1 MLSTR
6 RAGILTSGLSV
17 VDMDR
22 QTSIF
27 ATTNLRQGICCRNCR
42 YVDHVFC
49 VVCRLPTESHTFN
62 LGNQAIINHDV
73 TNQDSIAQD
82 DEIS

>member
-27 ATTNLRQGICCRNCR
+27 ATTNLRQGMLQKLSLCRR
-42 YVDHVFC
+42 C
-49 VVCRLPTESHTFN
+49 VLCSM
-62 LGNQAIINHDV
+62 
-73 TNQDSIAQD
+73 
-82 DEIS
+82 